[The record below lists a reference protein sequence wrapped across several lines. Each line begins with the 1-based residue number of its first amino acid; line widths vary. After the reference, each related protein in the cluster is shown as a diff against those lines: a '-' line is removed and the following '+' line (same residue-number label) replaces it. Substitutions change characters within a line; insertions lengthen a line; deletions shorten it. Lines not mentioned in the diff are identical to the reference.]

1 MMIEAEHL
9 YKRYGTRLVVDD
21 LSLHVNVGDVLGFI
35 GPNGAGK
42 TTTMKMI
49 SGVMPPYGLGYSR
62 ATPLSDTV
70 E

>member
-9 YKRYGTRLVVDD
+9 SKRYGTRLVVDD
-21 LSLHVNVGDVLGFI
+21 LSLHVDVGDVLGFI

-49 SGVMPPYGLGYSR
+49 SGVMPP
-62 ATPLSDTV
+62 
-70 E
+70 